1 MPARAKR
8 YPAKSDVINFRIQ
21 RSTKTALQKAAAASG
36 RTVSAETEHQ
46 LHRALSDMG
55 TGRTHAIFAMI
66 AMTIDGFLAP
76 SPDNGK
82 PAKPTR
88 AKWWDDPRLF
98 DQAAKLT
105 AAALELLRPQGPA
118 SPESEDPIDEHSA
131 RFAIEATL
139 REIQTADPAIPFA
152 QQKPYQRWL
161 ALLKQDLGPLADR
174 PSVFGLTADEARKVD
189 ALAKPLLA
197 EYHPLSQKKSKTPA
211 DVQRLDELEGA
222 LAAIAVRK
230 TIGGDES

>member
-8 YPAKSDVINFRIQ
+8 YPSKSDVINFRIQ
-21 RSTKTALQKAAAASG
+21 PSTKTALQKAAAASG
-36 RTVSAETEHQ
+36 RTMSAETEHQ

-55 TGRTHAIFAMI
+55 TGRTHAIFATI

-76 SPDNGK
+76 VRPDTGK
-82 PAKPTR
+82 PAKPAR

-105 AAALELLRPQGPA
+105 AAALELLRPQGPP
-118 SPESEDPIDEHSA
+118 SPEVEDPIGEHSA

-152 QQKPYQRWL
+152 QQKPNQRWL

-189 ALAKPLLA
+189 ALVRPLLD
-197 EYHPLSQKKSKTPA
+197 EYIPLSRKRDKTPA
-211 DVQRLDELEGA
+211 EVQRLAELQRSLEA
-222 LAAIAVRK
+222 LVIVRK
-230 TIGGDES
+230 IP